1 MDLFGNIP
9 FYILADRRLS
19 DFDKLL
25 FGYINGMCKAKGYFD
40 ETNKQVGDFFGKHPI
55 TVSSARQSLIKL
67 GYVLCRGSVLTI
79 SENAKCISEN
89 TNEVSENAKA
99 ENKGVSENTKATLAK
114 TLSPLSENANPISE
128 NTKHLR
134 EKNNKINKIEQDSEK
149 IDLQLHPTEQAT
161 QQLKAEQIAERNVST
176 AKAELIEILRKSS
189 ALYFTQIMLKYL
201 PTVKERSISWNWML
215 YELDKCINYY
225 VSEMKP
231 FKVANTRQL
240 KATFEMWI
248 ARGGLKSY
256 EEYKANTPAQ
266 MTQPQPIEPKK
277 DIIVKTR
284 PYAKVNRP

>member
-9 FYILADRRLS
+9 FYVLADRRLS

-40 ETNKQVGDFFGKHPI
+40 ETNKQVGDFFGKHPV

-89 TNEVSENAKA
+89 TNEVSENTKA
-99 ENKGVSENTKATLAK
+99 ESKGVSENAKATLAK

-128 NTKHLR
+128 NAKHLR
-134 EKNNKINKIEQDSEK
+134 EKNIELNKSVQESEPKAPEPTPQQIDIAELNTENAKAQLIES
-149 IDLQLHPTEQAT
+149 
-161 QQLKAEQIAERNVST
+161 LKANNN
-176 AKAELIEILRKSS
+176 
-189 ALYFTQIMLKYL
+189 ALLTQILQSARVKATLKHKAWQWVL
-201 PTVKERSISWNWML
+201 F
-215 YELDKCINYY
+215 ELDKCINYY
-225 VSEMKP
+225 IGKDEQ
-231 FKVANTRQL
+231 TRIGQKRAL
-240 KATFEMWI
+240 KATLQNWLIRAGQAGYDSF
-248 ARGGLKSY
+248 
-256 EEYKANTPAQ
+256 EYKPE
-266 MTQPQPIEPKK
+266 TQPQPIEPKK